1 MHSLLKEK
9 IEQYTGQSVADN
21 CWERFQDL
29 LFEKTFEKK
38 QLLAEAGK
46 ICKYNYFI
54 ISGACYSFLSND
66 ADEKYVV
73 QFALDGYW
81 ISDLYSFF
89 SGDKAIYHI
98 EAIEDTRVLMLN
110 KSSFETA
117 CREFP
122 VFEKYFRILVQN
134 AYVSLQYRLVKSVS
148 ATAEER
154 YAELIH
160 RHPDFIQRIPQY
172 LIASYLGI
180 QPPSLSRIRKEWLNK
195 R

>member
-1 MHSLLKEK
+1 MYSLLKEK
-9 IEQYTGQSVADN
+9 IEQYTGQVVDEN
-21 CWERFQDL
+21 CWEKFQEL

-38 QLLAEAGK
+38 QLLAEGGK

-54 ISGACYSFLSND
+54 LSGACYSFLSND
-66 ADEKYVV
+66 SGEKHVV

-89 SGDKAIYHI
+89 SGDKSIYHI

-117 CREFP
+117 CSEFP

-148 ATAEER
+148 APAEER
-154 YAELIH
+154 YAELMR

>member
-1 MHSLLKEK
+1 MYSLLKEK
-9 IEQYTGQSVADN
+9 IEQYTEQKVEDE
-21 CWERFQDL
+21 CWAKFQEL

-46 ICKYNYFI
+46 VCKYNYFVLN
-54 ISGACYSFLSND
+54 GACYSFLGIESG
-66 ADEKYVV
+66 EKHVV

-117 CREFP
+117 CEQLP

-148 ATAEER
+148 ASAEQR
-154 YAELIH
+154 YAELIQ